1 MRTRLW
7 TILTVLAILA
17 AILVLS
23 SLYVVDVT
31 EYAIVRQ
38 FGKVVSVVDEPGLHM
53 KTPFLQDVSRID
65 KRLREWDGE
74 ASDLLTVDKENI
86 TVNTWA
92 RWHVTDPEK
101 YFITTR
107 TEAAAQA
114 TLDGVI
120 ESSVKNV
127 ISSHTLMEVLRNT
140 PRKLKYKS
148 EELEAAEAEKGISIE
163 VGRED
168 IVSQIRAQARK
179 AVEEGDYGITLD
191 AVAIKEFNYVRDVIP
206 KIYERMRSERIRIAN
221 RYESEGR
228 EKEAEILGGMQKDL
242 EQIRSEGQK
251 ESTVIRGRADAKVV
265 RIYAEAFGQDPEFYS
280 FLRSLEM
287 LPEALGARTR
297 VVLSTKDSAVLR
309 FLKSYEKTE

>member
-1 MRTRLW
+1 MKTRGL
-7 TILTVLAILA
+7 TILTVLAVLA
-17 AILVLS
+17 AVLLFS

-38 FGKVVSVVDEPGLHM
+38 FGRVVSVVEAPGLHF
-53 KTPFLQDVSRID
+53 KLPFVQDVSRID
-65 KRLREWDGE
+65 RRIREWDGE

-101 YFITTR
+101 FFITTR

-127 ISSHTLMEVLRNT
+127 VSSHTLMEVLRNT
-140 PRKLKYKS
+140 QRKLKYKS
-148 EELEAAEAEKGISIE
+148 EELEAAEAEKGVTIE
-163 VGRED
+163 TGRDE
-168 IVSQIRAQARK
+168 IVAQILAQARK
-179 AVEEGDYGITLD
+179 AVQEGDYGMELD

-265 RIYAEAFGQDPEFYS
+265 QIYAQAFGQDPEFYS
-280 FLRSLEM
+280 FLRSLEL

-297 VVLSTKDSAVLR
+297 VVLSTEDSALLR